1 MKKSL
6 LFILASL
13 IAIFA
18 LTGCAD
24 EPAKEE
30 GNKPL
35 PDKVTPINLKDPKT
49 LVGTY
54 DVKFFGTVA
63 LNQNTPYSAV
73 STDCAKFSEMPLGLK
88 FKVEPSDNADM
99 ALGNKCANKT
109 RLIGGKV
116 TIRIDE
122 NKNSLAIESKLQ
134 MAGPFFS
141 GTLGSAGKTDTY
153 QFTKY
158 SEVLLTN
165 INEQG
170 VNFNNQHVGVSGRNL
185 TSKTDNPKSTFKVTA
200 LDATSIFID
209 MELKGKQVIGMN
221 LDAPTNVKA
230 VKVSDTVEKLDPNSL
245 FVTADQLTDQKEKDI
260 FNGFVK
266 EPK

>member
-30 GNKPL
+30 GP
-35 PDKVTPINLKDPKT
+35 KVTPINLKDPKT

-63 LNQNTPYSAV
+63 TLDGTSVTSAV
-73 STDCAKFSEMPLGLK
+73 STDCAKFSKMPLGLK

-141 GTLGSAGKTDTY
+141 GPLGSAGKTDTY

-165 INEQG
+165 ISEQG

-185 TSKTDNPKSTFKVTA
+185 TSKTDNPKSTFKVTE
-200 LDATSIFID
+200 LGATGIFID
-209 MELKGKQVIGMN
+209 MELKDKNTLVGKLN
-221 LDAPTNVKA
+221 APTNVEA
-230 VKVSDTVEKLDPNSL
+230 VKISDTAETLDPNSL
-245 FVTADQLTDQKEKDI
+245 FVTADQLTDKKEKDI